1 VKYGVGEVPNVILP
15 KVGERKSPTSGSFS
29 SPSSFFAVPVNSGV
43 AFKPAHELDAFD
55 VDPAAQASFDFDLD
69 GYDLAFGEFG
79 ELGKALEF

>member
-1 VKYGVGEVPNVILP
+1 MVTRTNIAFPAPRFVPLL
-15 KVGERKSPTSGSFS
+15 GFLTFSFF
-29 SPSSFFAVPVNSGV
+29 FFAVPVNSGV